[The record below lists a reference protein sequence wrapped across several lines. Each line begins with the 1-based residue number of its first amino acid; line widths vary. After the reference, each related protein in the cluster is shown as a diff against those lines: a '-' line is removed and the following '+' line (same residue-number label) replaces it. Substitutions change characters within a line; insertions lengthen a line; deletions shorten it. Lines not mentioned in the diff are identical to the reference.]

1 MRKDWL
7 FVSIATA
14 ALACGSLQA
23 GNITYSV
30 NGTAGT
36 GTFSGFITTDG
47 TIGTLGTSN
56 ILDWNV
62 LLTDGAAFDLQG
74 PLSGDNSGPL
84 VGGADLT
91 ATATQLLF
99 NFSATD
105 TGFFLLESPAPG
117 DDGEY
122 ICYDDTAVVCG
133 NPAFSASVSIGT
145 TDPLTNSVA
154 TELSGNQVIAQV
166 EAEGVPEPGSLML
179 VACGLLGVAALG
191 RRRFFA

>member
-7 FVSIATA
+7 FVTIATA

-23 GNITYSV
+23 GNITYLV
-30 NGTAGT
+30 NGAAGT

-47 TIGTLGTSN
+47 TIGTLGTGN

-62 LLTDGAAFDLQG
+62 LLTDGAAFDLEG
-74 PLSGDNSGPL
+74 PLSGDNSGTL
-84 VGGADLT
+84 VGAADLT

-99 NFSATD
+99 NFSSTSG
-105 TGFFLLESPAPG
+105 GFFLLESPAPG
-117 DDGEY
+117 EDGEY

-166 EAEGVPEPGSLML
+166 EAEGVPEPGSLIL

-191 RRRFFA
+191 GRRFFS